1 MSNPT
6 RTKGITKRWITQF
19 NKRYGLLV
27 KKINNLLLNGDDGGI
42 PVPLVDPITLEPI
55 INQDFVFE
63 SNPVSVMR
71 FMAWL
76 QLQIDAVI
84 IGTGATPQSNWQNQY
99 INQAYIRG
107 VGASKAQLRA
117 LGITASQFEGIA
129 AADIVGTAQASLLS
143 GLSFDQMLELGPL
156 HLESIRN
163 IYTRDFTQLRGITDT
178 MSQQIAR
185 VLTDGI
191 EQGLSVKEIARNIT
205 NRVNKIGL
213 TRSKL
218 LARTETVR
226 SYNIGLINEGD
237 QFSELTGEETKY
249 QWKDSDDSRVRP
261 VHVRRDGNIYDKQTA
276 LRLIGEPNCRCALQ
290 IYIDESDLEE
300 AA

>member
-6 RTKGITKRWITQF
+6 RTKGITKRWIAEDTRRYRLLA
-19 NKRYGLLV
+19 KR
-27 KKINNLLLNGDDGGI
+27 INNLLLRGDDGGI
-42 PVPLVDPITLEPI
+42 PVPFVDPITLQPI
-55 INQDFVFE
+55 ANQFE
-63 SNPVSVMR
+63 FTSDPVAVMR

-84 IGTGATPQSNWQNQY
+84 IGNDATPQSNWQNKY
-99 INQAYIRG
+99 INQSYLRG
-107 VGASKAQLRA
+107 VEISKAQLRA
-117 LGITASQFEGIA
+117 LGITAAQFQGIA
-129 AADIVGTAQASLLS
+129 AAEIVGTAQASLLA
-143 GLSFDQMLELGPL
+143 GLTFDQMLALGPL
-156 HLESIRN
+156 HLEAIRT

-191 EQGLSVKEIARNIT
+191 EQGLPVREIARNIT
-205 NRVNKIGL
+205 DRVDKIGL

-226 SYNIGLINEGD
+226 SYNIGVINEGVE
-237 QFSELTGEETKY
+237 FSELTGEEKKY
-249 QWKDSDDSRVRP
+249 KWKDSDYGRVRP
-261 VHVRRDGNIYDKQTA
+261 VHKERDGNIYDEQTA

-290 IYIDESDLEE
+290 IHIDEEDLAE